1 MKKINNFLSNLWK
14 ILLAIGGVFLMLNLS
29 KSKRQAKK
37 ERKNEIDLIDEKTKN
52 LQREAISAKE
62 NKNIS
67 DLSDDTDS
75 MLFDDDNDSTPKE
88 S

>member
-1 MKKINNFLSNLWK
+1 MKKINSLLSNIWK

-29 KSKRQAKK
+29 KSKKQAKK
-37 ERKNEIDLIDEKTKN
+37 QRKNEIDLIDEKTKN
-52 LQREAISAKE
+52 LQREAVSAKE

-75 MLFDDDNDSTPKE
+75 MLVDDDNDSTPKE